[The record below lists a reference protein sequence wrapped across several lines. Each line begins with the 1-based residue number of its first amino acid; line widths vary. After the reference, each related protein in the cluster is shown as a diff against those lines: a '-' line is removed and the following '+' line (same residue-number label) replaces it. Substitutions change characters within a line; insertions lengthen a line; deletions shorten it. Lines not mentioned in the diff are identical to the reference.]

1 MVGGPMSVMMTGMII
16 LVLVVLAGHDGVR
29 RKAEKGMGMG
39 MSHRVTSMIF
49 IALSLCPKDNLVR
62 K

>member
-1 MVGGPMSVMMTGMII
+1 MSVVMTGMII
-16 LVLVVLAGHDGVR
+16 WVVELAGHDGVL

-39 MSHRVTSMIF
+39 KSHRVTSMIF

>member
-1 MVGGPMSVMMTGMII
+1 MSVVMTGMVIW
-16 LVLVVLAGHDGVR
+16 VLVELAGHDGVR
-29 RKAEKGMGMG
+29 RKAEKGMRMG
-39 MSHRVTSMIF
+39 KSHRVTSMIF